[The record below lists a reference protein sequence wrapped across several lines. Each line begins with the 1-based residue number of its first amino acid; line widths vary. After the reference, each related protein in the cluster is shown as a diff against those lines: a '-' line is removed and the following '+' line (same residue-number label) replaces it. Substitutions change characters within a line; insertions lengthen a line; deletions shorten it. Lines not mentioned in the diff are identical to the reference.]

1 MMLISIHKKKRS
13 RANYIRCPSKGQS
26 HHRTALTL
34 TDSGREFETS
44 HNQTGLAMIVVSS
57 TVPKVIC
64 EMKHLNLSLAL

>member
-1 MMLISIHKKKRS
+1 MLISIHKKKRS
-13 RANYIRCPSKGQS
+13 CANYIRSPKGQS

-34 TDSGREFETS
+34 TDLGREFETS

-57 TVPKVIC
+57 TILKVIC